1 MENLVGADLATT
13 MQKFNDP
20 ENRHWHPVDV
30 RGTTMDKCT
39 LWEGRYDTRA
49 GLFRMPAGMQIAQHL
64 HTRWVQVFV
73 VEGAMR
79 VDNAAGDSH
88 TVSAGGYYFV
98 EPDESHVETAFG
110 DTLVLV
116 IQAEDRDG
124 ARGVHERFAD

>member
-1 MENLVGADLATT
+1 MAA
-13 MQKFNDP
+13 MQKFNHP
-20 ENRHWHPVDV
+20 EDRQWQPVDV
-30 RGTTMDKCT
+30 RGTTMDKCI
-39 LWEGRYDTRA
+39 LWEGDHDTRA

-79 VDNAAGDSH
+79 VDDAAGDTH
-88 TVSAGGYYFV
+88 TVSTGGYYFV
-98 EPDESHVETAFG
+98 EPGESHVETAIG

-124 ARGVHERFAD
+124 MSQQRSSAVAAHGG